1 MNKPQLQFRD
11 VFVKA
16 FRTRAGI
23 ARLSG
28 ILLAAAVI
36 GVILGVADT
45 PKWFTMAAVIIGAI
59 IAGTIVFAPIYRQW
73 VQEGSGKNDEI
84 DLS

>member
-11 VFVKA
+11 VFIKA

-23 ARLSG
+23 ARLSC
-28 ILLAAAVI
+28 ILLVAVVI
-36 GVILGVADT
+36 GMILGVANA
-45 PKWFTMAAVIIGAI
+45 PKWLTTAVVIIGAI
-59 IAGTIVFAPIYRQW
+59 IAGTIVFAPIYRHW
-73 VQEGSGKNDEI
+73 VQEGSGENDEI